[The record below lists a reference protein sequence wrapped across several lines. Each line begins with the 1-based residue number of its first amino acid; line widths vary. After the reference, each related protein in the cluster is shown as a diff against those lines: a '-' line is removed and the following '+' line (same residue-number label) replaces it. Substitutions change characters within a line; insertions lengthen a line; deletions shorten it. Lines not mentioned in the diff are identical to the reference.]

1 MSTISWNAELGN
13 FFSRNPDLSGTKPS
27 DLYVKF
33 GINIEFP
40 DPANCLGS
48 LILAERSATVC
59 ARRRSVKYFK
69 DRVQW
74 VFSMRRKNVSSQ
86 LVFN

>member
-48 LILAERSATVC
+48 LILAESSAT
-59 ARRRSVKYFK
+59 VKYFK